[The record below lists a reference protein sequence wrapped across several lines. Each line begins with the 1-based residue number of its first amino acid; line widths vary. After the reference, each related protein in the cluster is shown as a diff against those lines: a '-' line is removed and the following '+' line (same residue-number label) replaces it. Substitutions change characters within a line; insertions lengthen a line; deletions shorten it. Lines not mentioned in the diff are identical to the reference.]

1 MAFDSLVCA
10 GLETA
15 LNGVINKDADSQRRL
30 ARLKGRSIGVTLQEY
45 NRQWVFVFGQQ
56 IDVLSHYEGELDC
69 ALSLSLSAL
78 PQLQQKANLTA
89 LIKADKLTLDGDMDV
104 AQQFSQ
110 LLSGIQFDVAEWL
123 SPYTGDVV
131 AHTLVSQAQQ
141 RWQQLQQLAQRQQ
154 RYAGEVITEEWRL
167 APGPLEVAA
176 YSDQVDELRSD
187 AARLEAKVKQ
197 LVERME
203 SA

>member
-1 MAFDSLVCA
+1 MALDSLLCA
-10 GLETA
+10 ALETA
-15 LNGVINKDADSQRRL
+15 LNAVIAKDADSQRRL
-30 ARLKGRSIGVTLQEY
+30 ARLKGRCIGVTLQELD
-45 NRQWVFVFGQQ
+45 RQLIFVFGQR
-56 IDVLSHYEGELDC
+56 IDVLSHYEGECDA

-89 LIKADKLTLDGDMDV
+89 LIKADKLTLEGDIDV

-110 LLSGIQFDVAEWL
+110 LLSGIELDVAEWL
-123 SPYTGDVV
+123 APYTGDVI
-131 AHTLVSQAQQ
+131 AHTVVSQAQQ

-187 AARLEAKVKQ
+187 VARLEARFKQ
-197 LVERME
+197 LVERVE